1 MASVSGRELTSDDA
15 PVVSV
20 TETNGD
26 GCSARRNIAEED
38 VGVVDLSE
46 SGNVLGNRNPL
57 NNFVAAGRVGL
68 DMEWCGCWIQR
79 CDQQERADPA
89 TLQA

>member
-1 MASVSGRELTSDDA
+1 MASVSGRELISDDA

-20 TETNGD
+20 TETKGD

-46 SGNVLGNRNPL
+46 SGN
-57 NNFVAAGRVGL
+57 
-68 DMEWCGCWIQR
+68 W
-79 CDQQERADPA
+79 A
-89 TLQA
+89 TEIP